1 MKKIITLIALIL
13 SFNAFSV
20 GSDGT
25 ENKVGSDGTENKVGS
40 DGTENKVGSD
50 GTENKVGSDGT
61 EYTTYCQII
70 PAK

>member
-25 ENKVGSDGTENKVGS
+25 ENYIQVCTKVGSDGTENKVGS

-50 GTENKVGSDGT
+50 GTENKM
-61 EYTTYCQII
+61 YCQII
-70 PAK
+70 PVK